1 MKRVLN
7 LTLSLAVTA
16 VCTWWTFKNTN
27 WAEQRASL
35 AAARYVWIIP
45 YVGVLGVIHLSR
57 TLRWRAL
64 LSGLEKVRFR
74 AMNEASGIGF
84 MMLIV
89 LPFRLGEFARPFLI
103 ARRSN
108 IRRSAAMTTVVL
120 ERITDG
126 ILVAVS
132 LRALLFFVP
141 EGAPTYG
148 VVRLGANLMFS
159 LFAGGLLF
167 LLFALWQQERAV
179 RLVQAT
185 IGRVSQRLAEVAAH
199 VVDTFVGAMRQLPGP
214 GQLVIFFAYTLVYW
228 LANGAG
234 MALLGLAFAGVGPDG
249 GFHLSMFQG
258 FVVMGCLVGGVMI
271 PSAPGSF
278 GPFQA
283 AVVIGL
289 KLFLPVEAAESTGL
303 AFANVLWICQTAQ
316 QVGLGFIL
324 MLTGHLSFRELT
336 RNLSAEEGRG
346 ATSAAASP
354 PAAEASAGA
363 APDGV

>member
-1 MKRVLN
+1 MKRAIN
-7 LTLSLAVTA
+7 LALSIAVTVA
-16 VCTWWTFKNTN
+16 CTWWTFRSTN
-27 WAEQRASL
+27 WTEQRASL

-45 YVGVLGVIHLSR
+45 YLGVLGVIHVSR

-64 LSGLEKVRFR
+64 LSGLEKVGFR
-74 AMNEASGIGF
+74 AMNEASAIGF

-141 EGAPTYG
+141 EDAPTFG
-148 VVRLGANLMFS
+148 VVRFGANLMFGVFFS
-159 LFAGGLLF
+159 GLVF

-179 RLVQAT
+179 RLVRAT
-185 IGRVSQRLAEVAAH
+185 LGRVSAGLADVAAH
-199 VVDTFVGAMRQLPGP
+199 VVDTFVGAMRQLPSR
-214 GQLVIFFAYTLVYW
+214 GQLALFFAYTLVYW
-228 LANGAG
+228 AANGVG
-234 MALLGLAFAGVGPDG
+234 MALLGLAFAGVGPAG
-249 GFHLSMFQG
+249 GFHLDVFQG
-258 FVVMGCLVGGVMI
+258 YVVMGCLVAGVMI

-278 GPFQA
+278 GPFQL

-289 KLFLPVEAAESTGL
+289 KLFLPLEVAESTGL

-324 MLTGHLSFRELT
+324 MVRGHLSFREIT
-336 RNLSAEEGRG
+336 QNMSADE
-346 ATSAAASP
+346 AAAT
-354 PAAEASAGA
+354 G
-363 APDGV
+363 

>member
-1 MKRVLN
+1 MKRAVN
-7 LTLSLAVTA
+7 LALSLAVTG
-16 VCTWWTFKNTN
+16 VCTWWTFRSTN
-27 WAEQRASL
+27 WTEQRTSL
-35 AAARYVWIIP
+35 AAAKYVWIVP
-45 YVGVLGVIHLSR
+45 YLGVLAVIHLSR

-64 LSGLEKVRFR
+64 LSGLERVGFR

-126 ILVAVS
+126 ILVAVG

-141 EGAPTYG
+141 KDAPTFG
-148 VVRLGANLMFS
+148 VVRLGANLMFGVFFS
-159 LFAGGLLF
+159 GLLF

-179 RLVQAT
+179 RLVRAT
-185 IGRVSQRLAEVAAH
+185 LGRVSAGLADVAAH
-199 VVDTFVGAMRQLPGP
+199 VVDTFVGAMRQLPSR
-214 GQLVIFFAYTLVYW
+214 GQLALFFAYTLVYW

-234 MALLGLAFAGVGPDG
+234 MALLGLAFAGVGPEG
-249 GFHLSMFQG
+249 GFHLDVFQG
-258 FVVMGCLVGGVMI
+258 YVVMGCLVAGVMI

-278 GPFQA
+278 GPFQL

-289 KLFLPVEAAESTGL
+289 KLFLPVEVAESAGL

-324 MLTGHLSFRELT
+324 MVRGQLSFREIT
-336 RNLSAEEGRG
+336 QNLSADE
-346 ATSAAASP
+346 AAAAS
-354 PAAEASAGA
+354 
-363 APDGV
+363 